1 MTIPKKKPGPRS
13 KMPPAKVL
21 YDLYID
27 HTAAEIAAKY
37 GVSVSTVRGWI
48 RSLRAEL
55 ASVPAEGGRV

>member
-1 MTIPKKKPGPRS
+1 
-13 KMPPAKVL
+13 MPPAKVF
-21 YDLYID
+21 YALYID

-55 ASVPAEGGRV
+55 ASVPEEGGRV